1 MKGCDVLTR
10 LHLLWPERRVHGVY
24 YNRFCVNCD
33 CWMKRSM
40 KEKPG
45 LTLNRKGT
53 KITADRAIQPV
64 PKQAKRAM
72 SLSHSQPSS
81 SALWEH
87 AYSACLTRTN
97 DGPPSAYMLTAVS
110 CPHPGNDCVINP
122 ELLFKLLLTA
132 EGENGINC
140 LCSPVTNAPLR
151 TVWATLAIRHC
162 QRRTWDGVGLH
173 VRRPQSGLQEP
184 SHGSSFMLLM
194 LPSANHFTV
203 CAQQEANSLHPEDQR
218 SLAPCPKGGQLA
230 ETMGGAHSF
239 PFHHHV
245 GGPPFTPHWHRCSHL
260 F

>member
-10 LHLLWPERRVHGVY
+10 LHLLWPERRVYGVY

-40 KEKPG
+40 KEKPS
-45 LTLNRKGT
+45 LTLNRIST

-72 SLSHSQPSS
+72 SLSHIQPSS

-162 QRRTWDGVGLH
+162 QRRSRVARAKTTERPPGTQSRIIVHAADAS
-173 VRRPQSGLQEP
+173 VRQ
-184 SHGSSFMLLM
+184 
-194 LPSANHFTV
+194 
-203 CAQQEANSLHPEDQR
+203 SLHSLCTARSKQPPPRRSALIGSMSKRRTASRNHGWR
-218 SLAPCPKGGQLA
+218 SLISVSSPCR
-230 ETMGGAHSF
+230 
-239 PFHHHV
+239 
-245 GGPPFTPHWHRCSHL
+245 GPPLLLLTGTGAATYFN
-260 F
+260 